1 MAKNTKIRINYE
13 DIKKL
18 NSKMGVWNKK
28 ENKPKIF
35 IDLQNEIKNLPKN
48 LRKYNR
54 KTNTYELRKDRNLS
68 EKNLYLLK
76 EMLNSANETLPNF
89 SEVRKLLHKETYTKK
104 DKDGKKI
111 TVESKFK
118 NYSYDTLI
126 KAINHVKSNYNNK
139 IGTDIIGAY
148 WLARRKYDDI
158 DDDKIGE
165 KMTELLNYYDKEE
178 KHFDMELLNHDL
190 FNPEFWQEL

>member
-89 SEVRKLLHKETYTKK
+89 SEVRKLMHNETYTKK